1 MDGIILGYGS
11 AHTTI
16 SIGTSFVIGES
27 ILVDAPPSIAKKML
41 REHMDI
47 SNIDTILISH
57 LHGDHFFGL
66 PLFLLERRMNQPQT
80 ELNIYGPRNLIACVM
95 DMLILGFPE
104 NDYSTF
110 FEENKIHF
118 FNIEDHDFLEVHGLQ
133 IRHLKVRHTI
143 EAFGFEFIQPDGK
156 RLFYSADT
164 EYFDALGEKIKLA
177 DICLLDATSS
187 DNKIPGHMSLL
198 QLKELAAQYPDKL
211 IYATHRGGY
220 RAVSTGNLKI
230 PDENND
236 TRFTL

>member
-16 SIGTSFVIGES
+16 SIGTSFVIGNS

-41 REHMDI
+41 KEHVDI
-47 SNIDTILISH
+47 SSIDTILISH

-66 PLFLLERRMNQPQT
+66 PLFLLERRMNRPQT

-95 DMLILGFPE
+95 DMLMLGFPE

-118 FNIEDHDFLEVHGLQ
+118 FNIEDFDSLKLHNLE
-133 IRHLKVRHTI
+133 IRYIKVYHTI
-143 EAFGFEFIQPDGK
+143 ETFGFEFIQPNGK

-164 EYFDALGEKIKLA
+164 EYFEALEEKIRQA
-177 DICLLDATSS
+177 DICLLDATSA
-187 DNKIPGHMSLL
+187 DGNIPGHMSLL
-198 QLKELAAQYPDKL
+198 QLKELSAQYPEKL

-220 RAVSTGNLKI
+220 PAVSTGNLKI

-236 TRFTL
+236 ILFTL